1 MASCEDANSV
11 KPEKFNG
18 LNFKRWQNQMKYWLT
33 VLGFMSA
40 IDENIESSS
49 WQTPENVDYHCRNRI
64 LSALSERLY
73 DVYHT
78 FTSAKELWD
87 ALEADY
93 GIDDAGIV
101 RFNASTFTRYIMV
114 DEKSINEQ
122 IHEFQDLLKPLEEGG
137 SKFSEDYKVSCL
149 IDKLPPSWSNFA
161 RGLRHQ
167 QGSLTLSQVFKSL
180 RVEEQHRIN
189 VKQEGLKAKANLV
202 EDKRNYNQNRFKPR
216 GNRFKINNKNWKKDY
231 RHNNNNNNNNRF
243 KTQNYKDNKGKEKIE
258 KPCFVC
264 GRTNHMAKD
273 CYYKKTEKFNPRFNP
288 KPNNQEVNMLVNGEP
303 SIMRVRGGNGCK
315 VGDDNGSLML
325 MWEDGFCRG
334 RHCLDEMNGEEDL
347 VRKAFSKMSIQL
359 YNYGEGL
366 MGKVASDKC
375 HKWVFKEPTE
385 CETNISNYWQSSF
398 DAIPTEWTEQFESG
412 IQTIAVIQAG
422 HGLLQL
428 GSCKIIPEDLHFVLR
443 MRHTFESLGYQS
455 GFYLSQLFSSTRNA
469 SSSSTVPLKQ
479 PAMPIRPPPPVY
491 NWGPHPIP
499 SMMASPNFQNN
510 ARLGIPPSKD
520 ETQMFM
526 LPHSSESTARM
537 EDMMGDHEN
546 DLKWPNGL
554 TFFNALTGRADEVKL
569 LDPNSDCGAG
579 PNEFLSLD
587 SQSKMEGKFKRA
599 FTLPTKMTTSSSS
612 TSLDHHTHNHGEY
625 RNEAGMYSDVM
636 ESFLE

>member
-1 MASCEDANSV
+1 
-11 KPEKFNG
+11 
-18 LNFKRWQNQMKYWLT
+18 
-33 VLGFMSA
+33 MSA

-49 WQTPENVDYHCRNRI
+49 WQTPENVDYHGRNRI

-202 EDKRNYNQNRFKPR
+202 EHKRNHNQNRFKPR
-216 GNRFKINNKNWKKDY
+216 GNRFKMNHKNWKKDY
-231 RHNNNNNNNNRF
+231 RHNNNNNNRF
-243 KTQNYKDNKGKEKIE
+243 KTLNYKDSKGKEKIE

-273 CYYKKTEKFNPRFNP
+273 CFYKKTEKFNSRFNT

-303 SIMRVRGGNGCK
+303 SISHLAEDQYSSLNWAVRIMGTGDEENPPKPEKSSDQNNIHMYPNWATMQDYYGPRFAVPPYLNSAVASPHAPLPYMWAPPQSVMPPYGAPYAAFYANGGLYTHPGVPNAGGPLSMDTSVKSSGITNGGFMK
-315 VGDDNGSLML
+315 KLKEFDELAIPLRNRNGDNAECGIDNRQSESKETEGSSDGNNGVTGVVSTSSFAGLSVKKRSL
-325 MWEDGFCRG
+325 QGSPNSVEDGKAKFPGPLTPNDALLWNEPQLKREK
-334 RHCLDEMNGEEDL
+334 RKQSNRESAKRSRLRRQVRLLLSEITSPSNNFAFSFVQAEAKELATKVQTLTSENMTLKSEMN
-347 VRKAFSKMSIQL
+347 
-359 YNYGEGL
+359 
-366 MGKVASDKC
+366 
-375 HKWVFKEPTE
+375 
-385 CETNISNYWQSSF
+385 
-398 DAIPTEWTEQFESG
+398 
-412 IQTIAVIQAG
+412 
-422 HGLLQL
+422 
-428 GSCKIIPEDLHFVLR
+428 
-443 MRHTFESLGYQS
+443 
-455 GFYLSQLFSSTRNA
+455 
-469 SSSSTVPLKQ
+469 
-479 PAMPIRPPPPVY
+479 
-491 NWGPHPIP
+491 
-499 SMMASPNFQNN
+499 
-510 ARLGIPPSKD
+510 
-520 ETQMFM
+520 
-526 LPHSSESTARM
+526 
-537 EDMMGDHEN
+537 
-546 DLKWPNGL
+546 
-554 TFFNALTGRADEVKL
+554 KL
-569 LDPNSDCGAG
+569 LES
-579 PNEFLSLD
+579 
-587 SQSKMEGKFKRA
+587 SKKLKLENATLMEKLKDAQLAQTEEVNLHKIDDLRLKPVGTANLLARVARK
-599 FTLPTKMTTSSSS
+599 
-612 TSLDHHTHNHGEY
+612 
-625 RNEAGMYSDVM
+625 
-636 ESFLE
+636 